1 MFFHADDL
9 DISGIAARH
18 DDFFE
23 DDGPAKDEHA
33 DPETAADDE
42 PHAEVVQ

>member
-9 DISGIAARH
+9 DISGIAATR

-23 DDGPAKDEHA
+23 DDGPAKDDQA

-42 PHAEVVQ
+42 PCAEVVQ